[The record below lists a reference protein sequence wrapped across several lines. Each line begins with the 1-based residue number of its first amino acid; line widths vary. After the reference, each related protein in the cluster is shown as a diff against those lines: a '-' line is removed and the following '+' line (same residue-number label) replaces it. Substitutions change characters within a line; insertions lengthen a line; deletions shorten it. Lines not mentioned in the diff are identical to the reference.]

1 MNHLDIDPAALPH
14 IRSLYDHRPPP
25 GPTAL
30 DAPPRTAAALARLAS
45 RWESSRRSSDAAR
58 MAQLED
64 LERFVVAAN
73 DIDSGL
79 SARLEGAR

>member
-14 IRSLYDHRPPP
+14 IRSLYDHCPPP

-45 RWESSRRSSDAAR
+45 QWESSRRSSDTAR
-58 MAQLED
+58 VAQLED
-64 LERFVVAAN
+64 LERFVVAAH

>member
-45 RWESSRRSSDAAR
+45 QWDSSCRSSDAAR

-64 LERFVVAAN
+64 LERFVVAAH
-73 DIDSGL
+73 DIDSAL

>member
-1 MNHLDIDPAALPH
+1 MNRLDIHPTALTQ
-14 IRSLYDHRPPP
+14 IRNLYDHRPPP

-45 RWESSRRSSDAAR
+45 QWESSRRSSDTAR
-58 MAQLED
+58 MAHLED

-73 DIDSGL
+73 DIDSEL
-79 SARLEGAR
+79 SARLEGFL

>member
-1 MNHLDIDPAALPH
+1 MNHLDIDHAALTQ
-14 IRSLYDHRPPP
+14 IRNLYDHRPPP

-45 RWESSRRSSDAAR
+45 QWESSRRSSDAAR
-58 MAQLED
+58 MAHLED

-73 DIDSGL
+73 DIDSEL
-79 SARLEGAR
+79 SARLEGFR